1 MNINVHINYPDN
13 IEILEKKAEDLV
25 SLIIIEKFSTKEIK
39 KLIGKLQDNSEHIR
53 L

>member
-25 SLIIIEKFSTKEIK
+25 TLIIIEKFSIKEIK
-39 KLIGKLQDNSEHIR
+39 KLIEMLQDNSEHIG